1 MKKLVIAAVLLLLG
15 GAWYSAVGN
24 YVKKPQEY
32 EQLIK
37 SAEEMEAKEIY
48 YDAILNYQAALEY
61 KSGNLS
67 LNYKIAEYTQAVLK
81 DKPHFHIS
89 FIMNVSPECD
99 CWNHNDAAI
108 IPDLGILASF
118 DPVALDKACADLV
131 IAAPVIG
138 GNKLSETHP
147 HEHLQGTDKFHLI
160 HPDTNWLAG
169 LQHAEKIG
177 VGTLDYE
184 LISV

>member
-67 LNYKIAEYTQAVLK
+67 LNYKIAEDYKKLGEDEKYEQTMNCLLYTSRCV
-81 DKPHFHIS
+81 
-89 FIMNVSPECD
+89 
-99 CWNHNDAAI
+99 
-108 IPDLGILASF
+108 
-118 DPVALDKACADLV
+118 
-131 IAAPVIG
+131 
-138 GNKLSETHP
+138 
-147 HEHLQGTDKFHLI
+147 
-160 HPDTNWLAG
+160 
-169 LQHAEKIG
+169 
-177 VGTLDYE
+177 
-184 LISV
+184 